1 MTVDGERLLIEAIGN
16 KTARTVAA
24 RLVEEGGPGAPLA
37 QRVLDATD
45 AILARVTREAE
56 WLGSSPQLRGANL
69 QVDPS
74 GQLHH
79 ITGSLASWSDAAP
92 AVRRLRQAGWVS
104 WHDLEGSSEVA
115 LYKAVEQVTLARLEN
130 EPITLELTWDD
141 APFMRVAPILRPTL
155 RDIGVVALP
164 KKLAPLYS
172 LVRPVRLLAERTGRL
187 AQRNR
192 SLGPIL
198 STPRELIAALLELA
212 QVGPDDH
219 LVDLGCGEGR
229 VVVEASHITGCRVTG
244 VETDER
250 LVKRARAN
258 IADELGADA
267 QATVVHADAATFDLG
282 DATVVFLFIPA
293 EAIGEVVSQ
302 IRGKGFTGKIVSH
315 EQATLAPGAVPVES
329 RVLATAGAL
338 TVAHLW

>member
-1 MTVDGERLLIEAIGN
+1 MTVDGERQLIDSLGN
-16 KTARTVAA
+16 KTARQVAA
-24 RLVEEGGPGAPLA
+24 EVVAEGGMSAPLA
-37 QRVLDATD
+37 QRVIDATD
-45 AILARVTREAE
+45 TILARGKREIE
-56 WLGSSPQLRGANL
+56 WLTAIPQLARSGL
-69 QVDPS
+69 QAEPS
-74 GQLHH
+74 GQLHQL
-79 ITGSLASWSDAAP
+79 TGSLDSWSQAAP
-92 AVRRLRQAGWVS
+92 IVRRLRQEGWVT
-104 WHDLEGSSEVA
+104 WHDLDGDAELA
-115 LYKAVEQVTLARLEN
+115 LYKSVDRVTLVSLKA
-130 EPITLELTWDD
+130 EPITLELTWND
-141 APFMRVAPILRPTL
+141 APFMRLAPVFRPTL
-155 RDIGVVALP
+155 RDISMVALP
-164 KKLAPLYS
+164 EKLSPLYC

-212 QVGPDDH
+212 EVGPDDH

-229 VVVEASHITGCRVTG
+229 VVVEASRITGCRVTG

-258 IADELGADA
+258 IAGELGADA
-267 QATVVHADAATFDLG
+267 QATVVHADAAAFDLG
-282 DATVVFLFIPA
+282 EATVVFLFIPA

>member
-1 MTVDGERLLIEAIGN
+1 MTKNGERLLIEAIGN

-24 RLVEEGGPGAPLA
+24 RLVEEGGPAGPVA

-45 AILARVTREAE
+45 AILARGKREIE
-56 WLGSSPQLRGANL
+56 WLTAIPQLAHAGL
-69 QVDPS
+69 QADPS

-79 ITGSLASWSDAAP
+79 FTGSLTSWRDAAP
-92 AVRRLRQAGWVS
+92 IVERLRQDGWVT
-104 WHDLEGSSEVA
+104 WHDLDGTAEVA
-115 LYKAVEQVTLARLEN
+115 LYRAVDRVTLVHLEN
-130 EPITLELTWDD
+130 EPITLELVWDD
-141 APFMRVAPILRPTL
+141 APYMGVPAVLRPTL
-155 RDIGVVALP
+155 RDMSVVALP
-164 KKLAPLYS
+164 EKLWPLYS

-187 AQRNR
+187 PERTR

-212 QVGPDDH
+212 DVGPDDH

-229 VVVEASHITGCRVTG
+229 VVIEAARHTGCRVTG

-282 DATVVFLFIPA
+282 EATVVFLFIPA